1 MNHFKNT
8 ICIFVLLLIC
18 TLAEAK
24 VYAVIV
30 GISRYDNPAMNL
42 HYADK
47 DANSFYNYLRLA
59 NKSASVDNFTL
70 LTNENA
76 TKENIINALSRQFS
90 KATATDHVIF
100 FFSGHGGDG
109 YFTSYDSGFKSR
121 HLYHFLVRDAFK
133 NCKAKTK
140 LCFADA
146 CHSGS
151 IRPKSIDTKMSTQ
164 KNFFKEASTDKDEIV
179 VFMSSR
185 PNESSQETVILS
197 NGVFTYY
204 LIKSLKGSADVNSD
218 KKITAFELYTYVHNN
233 VRRLTNNKQNPQMF
247 GKFSPDQVLANY
259 K

>member
-1 MNHFKNT
+1 MKIKC
-8 ICIFVLLLIC
+8 ICLLII
-18 TLAEAK
+18 LSKIYAFPS

-30 GISRYDNPAMNL
+30 GISSYDNPAMNL

-47 DANSFYNYLRLA
+47 DANSFYKYLRLS
-59 NKSASVDNFTL
+59 NKSSSVDNFTL

-76 TKENIINALSRQFS
+76 TRENITRALSSQFA
-90 KATATDHVIF
+90 KATTSDHVIF

-121 HLYHFLVRDAFK
+121 HLYHYLVRDAFK

-151 IRPKSIDTKMSTQ
+151 IRPKSIDSKMSNR
-164 KNFFKEASTDKDEIV
+164 KNFFKEASNNTDERV

-233 VRRLTNNKQNPQMF
+233 VRKLTNNKQNPQMF
-247 GKFSPDQVLANY
+247 GKFSPNQVLVNY